1 MRDDAMGLEREL
13 IRDVLGEDTV
23 RTLGDPIVAVA
34 VETRDQARAAAAA
47 VRVEYE
53 RLPVMMT
60 PEEALA
66 PGAIQIH
73 KHSPNLCYSQTVVKG
88 DAHKWLNVPYDSELA
103 FVRDGEALRAAMAVS
118 AEYLPIGMAH
128 RNPSDYTPELSRR
141 ARAHLPVCKTVCS
154 GPQGS
159 RLRSAKL
166 SRAQS
171 GTSLVRRCGR
181 YKEDYRRAAS

>member
-1 MRDDAMGLEREL
+1 VNTDAFDPTGEICLRAHEAGAWVHVDGAFGLW
-13 IRDVLGEDTV
+13 
-23 RTLGDPIVAVA
+23 
-34 VETRDQARAAAAA
+34 AAAAPSRA
-47 VRVEYE
+47 YLTNGVEQADSWA
-53 RLPVMMT
+53 T
-60 PEEALA
+60 
-66 PGAIQIH
+66 
-73 KHSPNLCYSQTVVKG
+73 